1 MCKDADKHLDVLQ
14 TLYFMFYESNQ
25 HNVLKD
31 NDKYIQSVEEN
42 TPATTSPNLWIQL
55 KNTIVSICSHADI
68 YDIINDHQYQ

>member
-1 MCKDADKHLDVLQ
+1 MCKDADKHLDVKILQ

-42 TPATTSPNLWIQL
+42 IPATASPNL
-55 KNTIVSICSHADI
+55 
-68 YDIINDHQYQ
+68 